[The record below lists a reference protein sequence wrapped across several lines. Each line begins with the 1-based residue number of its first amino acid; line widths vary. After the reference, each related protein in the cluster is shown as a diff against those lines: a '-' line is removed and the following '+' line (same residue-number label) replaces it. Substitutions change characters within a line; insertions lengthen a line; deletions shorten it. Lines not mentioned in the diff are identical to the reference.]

1 MDESHHGSR
10 LCGAVRYR
18 VNGALKAFTH
28 CHCRKCQKAH
38 GAAFATYAS
47 APISSV
53 EIEAEP
59 GVLKGYESSPGVI
72 RQFCSACGSSL
83 FWSDTRGR
91 FADWISIAVASLD
104 SPVQPG
110 KQRQG
115 CVEERVGWYGVEG
128 ESSNL

>member
-1 MDESHHGSR
+1 MDESHHGSC

-18 VNGALKAFTH
+18 INGPLKALTH

-47 APISSV
+47 APVSRL
-53 EIEAEP
+53 EIEAES

-72 RQFCSACGSSL
+72 RQFCGQCGSSL
-83 FWSDTRGR
+83 FWSDSRGG
-91 FADWISIAVASLD
+91 FADWVSIAVATLD
-104 SPVQPG
+104 SPVRAG

-115 CVEERVGWYGVEG
+115 CVEERVGWYGG
-128 ESSNL
+128 

>member
-1 MDESHHGSR
+1 MDDSPHGSC

-28 CHCRKCQKAH
+28 CHCPKCQKAH

-47 APISSV
+47 APASNV
-53 EIEAEP
+53 EVDAEP

-72 RQFCSACGSSL
+72 RQFCGQCGSSL
-83 FWSDTRGR
+83 FWSDARGS
-91 FADWISIAVASLD
+91 FSDWISIAVATLD

-110 KQRQG
+110 KQRQV
-115 CVEERVGWYGVEG
+115 CAEERVGWYGVEG
-128 ESSNL
+128 DLSDL

>member
-1 MDESHHGSR
+1 MDESHHGSC

-47 APISSV
+47 APVSSV
-53 EIEAEP
+53 SIESDT

-72 RQFCSACGSSL
+72 RQFCGQCGSSL
-83 FWSDTRGR
+83 FWSDARGG
-91 FADWISIAVASLD
+91 FSDWVSVAVATLD
-104 SPVQPG
+104 SPVRAR

-115 CVEERVGWYGVEG
+115 CVEERVGGYGVGG
-128 ESSNL
+128 EAANL